1 MEEEEED
8 VETMAKLRDDKA
20 MIEQALRDIA
30 QSVIADADLAMALS
44 DDQMKPASAVTELS
58 ESMNDMGLS
67 VSPTLVLR
75 ILFIYMRQ
83 KKLSSLIDI

>member
-67 VSPTLVLR
+67 VSPTLVLM
-75 ILFIYMRQ
+75 ILVYIRQ
-83 KKLSSLIDI
+83 KYLRGLIHR

>member
-1 MEEEEED
+1 MEDEEED

-67 VSPTLVLR
+67 VSPTLV
-75 ILFIYMRQ
+75 
-83 KKLSSLIDI
+83 

>member
-1 MEEEEED
+1 
-8 VETMAKLRDDKA
+8 MAKLRDDKA
-20 MIEQALRDIA
+20 VIEQALRDIA

-67 VSPTLVLR
+67 VSPTLVN
-75 ILFIYMRQ
+75 F
-83 KKLSSLIDI
+83 